1 MENTSTM
8 HDSIFSLS
16 AMAHDF
22 TSSPRNKVG
31 FTWFTRSAF
40 SKVLQFSV

>member
-22 TSSPRNKVG
+22 HQ
-31 FTWFTRSAF
+31 FT
-40 SKVLQFSV
+40 